1 MSQVDDGGRRGGL
14 KLASGSG
21 VWRGLFGRLCG
32 RLSQRDTLCG
42 EGMAA
47 LPLQQPSY
55 LLALLKADGTNKPLF
70 QRCHELSKAIEDY
83 SPKELHLI
91 FPWLMESVFGN
102 PDGTVPGWNL
112 RYLQGRLNP
121 SEYAAVVDFLDP
133 SGPMMKLVYKLQ
145 AEDFKYEFPLS
156 YLPGPVKASIQEGVL
171 PDFPLYHNKLQ
182 FPLSGMTNLSL
193 SLNPFEYYFFNFAM
207 HLTTPR
213 NCSSGQLFST
223 SDSAYFV
230 IVDRYLKYFLPTE
243 GNVPPS
249 PFLNACGTVSPPTP
263 RTPSVPFTS
272 YGGPHTSLL
281 KRHISHQPSVNTDP
295 AAQEIWRSE
304 TLLQIFI
311 EMWLHHYS
319 LELYQKMQSPHV
331 KLEVLQY
338 RLGICSTQYNSAS
351 PLPGHG
357 TFHTYQEP
365 FTPTEEHVLM
375 VRLLV
380 KHLHCFSNSLK
391 PEQALPSPSTHS
403 HTASPLEEF
412 KRAVISCF
420 LQQKL
425 YVFLQQCFSHWPL
438 DASFR
443 AVLETWLSY
452 LQPWRYAGDKPFS
465 LIDSMDRS
473 IPDKW
478 APFVQDNLLMFTKLF
493 QGFLN
498 RALRTDLVSPKNALM
513 VYRVAKVYSQPNLA
527 EMIKEAERLFME
539 PDPMHRPRQHRVYTS
554 PGFSSTYM
562 SSWHSP
568 MADTAF
574 RVKSHVYNLE
584 GQDCVYK
591 QMFGSEVRN
600 LVLKLAHL
608 IAQAKQ
614 TAKSISDHTAEQS
627 TGQSL
632 MSLLGLTTYDFNTST
647 YGGSDLDDLGPDEI
661 RKTDEYLERSLE
673 YLCLVF
679 KFSTPHLTSLAM
691 NVGAATDE
699 NGRHQMP
706 DCIQGEN
713 GLTLTQLGR
722 YQIINGLRRFEIE
735 YQGDPEL
742 QPIRSYES
750 GLLVRLLFQISSA
763 INQRFAGEMEA
774 LCQRDSIMGK
784 LARYYLTYPEL
795 SQRVTS
801 APVTCHTFQQQRPRL
816 SLRFLASYRTLFSL
830 FICMV
835 IGATLNLNPLASFLL
850 IMIFWF
856 LYGIVWA
863 LCTDQTKPHQA

>member
-1 MSQVDDGGRRGGL
+1 MTGGGAARRGGL
-14 KLASGSG
+14 KLASGSWFWQAPLG
-21 VWRGLFGRLCG
+21 KLCG
-32 RLSQRDTLCG
+32 RLRAKPCG
-42 EGMAA
+42 ENMAA
-47 LPLQQPSY
+47 LPMQQPSY
-55 LLALLKADGTNKPLF
+55 LLALLKADGANKPLF
-70 QRCHELSKAIEDY
+70 QRCYELSKVVDDY

-102 PDGTVPGWNL
+102 QDGSVPGWNM
-112 RYLQGRLNP
+112 RYLQARTSP
-121 SEYAAVVDFLDP
+121 TEYTAVVDFLDP
-133 SGPMMKLVYKLQ
+133 SSGSMMKLVYKLQ
-145 AEDFKYEFPLS
+145 AEDYKYEFPIS
-156 YLPGPVKASIQEGVL
+156 YLPGPVKASIQEGIL

-182 FPLSGMTNLSL
+182 FPPSGLANLSL
-193 SLNPFEYYFFNFAM
+193 SLNPFEYYLFNLAM

-213 NCSSGQLFST
+213 NCSPGQLFST

-230 IVDRYLKYFLPTE
+230 IVDRFLKYFLPIE

-263 RTPSVPFTS
+263 RTQSVPFTS

-304 TLLQIFI
+304 TLLQIFV

-331 KLEVLQY
+331 K
-338 RLGICSTQYNSAS
+338 
-351 PLPGHG
+351 PGP
-357 TFHTYQEP
+357 QEP

-380 KHLHCFSNSLK
+380 KHLHCFSSSTK
-391 PEQALPSPSTHS
+391 QEQALPSPSTHS
-403 HTASPLEEF
+403 HTGSPLEEF

-420 LQQKL
+420 FQQKL
-425 YVFLQQCFSHWPL
+425 YVFLQQCFNHWPL

-452 LQPWRYAGDKPFS
+452 LQPWRYAAEKLPN
-465 LIDSMDRS
+465 LIESVDRS
-473 IPDKW
+473 VPDKW
-478 APFVQDNLLMFTKLF
+478 APFVQENLLMFTKLF
-493 QGFLN
+493 QSFLN

-513 VYRVAKVYSQPNLA
+513 VYRVAKVYSQPNLG
-527 EMIKEAERLFME
+527 EMINEAERLFLE
-539 PDPMHRPRQHRVYTS
+539 PDPMNHPRQHRVYTT
-554 PGFSSTYM
+554 PGFSGSFM

-568 MADTAF
+568 MTDSSF

-591 QMFGSEVRN
+591 QMFGVDVRN
-600 LVLKLAHL
+600 LVLKLAQL

-627 TGQSL
+627 TGHSL
-632 MSLLGLTTYDFNTST
+632 MSLLGLTTYDFNTSA
-647 YGGSDLDDLGPDEI
+647 YGGNDLDDLGPDEI

-673 YLCLVF
+673 YLCQVF
-679 KFSTPHLTSLAM
+679 KLSTPNLPSLAT
-691 NVGAATDE
+691 NVGAASDE
-699 NGRHQMP
+699 NGKHQMP
-706 DCIQGEN
+706 DCIPGEN

-722 YQIINGLRRFEIE
+722 YQIINGLRRFEVE
-735 YQGDPEL
+735 YRGDPEL

-750 GLLVRLLFQISSA
+750 GLLVRLLFQLSSY
-763 INQRFAGEMEA
+763 INLRFAGEMGA
-774 LCQRDSIMGK
+774 LCQRNGIMGK

-795 SQRVTS
+795 SRRIKS
-801 APVTCHTFQQQRPRL
+801 GPVMCRSFQQHQPRL
-816 SLRFLASYRTLFSL
+816 SLRFLASYRTLFS
-830 FICMV
+830 FFVCMV
-835 IGATLNLNPLASFLL
+835 IGATLSLHPLASFLL
-850 IMIFWF
+850 ILIFWF

-863 LCTDQTKPHQA
+863 LYTDQTKPHQA

>member
-1 MSQVDDGGRRGGL
+1 
-14 KLASGSG
+14 
-21 VWRGLFGRLCG
+21 
-32 RLSQRDTLCG
+32 
-42 EGMAA
+42 
-47 LPLQQPSY
+47 
-55 LLALLKADGTNKPLF
+55 
-70 QRCHELSKAIEDY
+70 
-83 SPKELHLI
+83 
-91 FPWLMESVFGN
+91 
-102 PDGTVPGWNL
+102 
-112 RYLQGRLNP
+112 
-121 SEYAAVVDFLDP
+121 
-133 SGPMMKLVYKLQ
+133 MMKLVYKLQ
-145 AEDFKYEFPLS
+145 AEDYKYEFPIS

-182 FPLSGMTNLSL
+182 FPPSGLANLSL
-193 SLNPFEYYFFNFAM
+193 SLNPFEYYLFNLAM

-213 NCSSGQLFST
+213 NCSPGQLFST

-230 IVDRYLKYFLPTE
+230 IVDRYLKYFLPIE

-263 RTPSVPFTS
+263 RTQSVPFTS

-304 TLLQIFI
+304 TLLQIFV

-331 KLEVLQY
+331 K
-338 RLGICSTQYNSAS
+338 
-351 PLPGHG
+351 
-357 TFHTYQEP
+357 EP

-380 KHLHCFSNSLK
+380 KHLHCFSSSIK
-391 PEQALPSPSTHS
+391 QEQAFPSPSTHS
-403 HTASPLEEF
+403 HTGSPLEEF

-420 LQQKL
+420 FQQKL
-425 YVFLQQCFSHWPL
+425 YVFLQHCFSHWPL

-452 LQPWRYAGDKPFS
+452 LQPWRYAAEKLPNM
-465 LIDSMDRS
+465 IDSMDRS
-473 IPDKW
+473 VPDKW
-478 APFVQDNLLMFTKLF
+478 TPFVQENLLMFTKLF

-527 EMIKEAERLFME
+527 EMIKEAERLFLE
-539 PDPMHRPRQHRVYTS
+539 PDPMHHPRQHRVYAS
-554 PGFSSTYM
+554 PGFSSSFM
-562 SSWHSP
+562 SLWHSP
-568 MADTAF
+568 VADSSF

-584 GQDCVYK
+584 GQDCVYT
-591 QMFGSEVRN
+591 QMFGVDVRN
-600 LVLKLAHL
+600 LVLKLAQL

-614 TAKSISDHTAEQS
+614 TAKSISDHTAEQF
-627 TGQSL
+627 TGHSL
-632 MSLLGLTTYDFNTST
+632 MSFLGLSPYDFNTSA
-647 YGGSDLDDLGPDEI
+647 YGGNDLDDLGPDEI

-673 YLCLVF
+673 YLCQVF
-679 KFSTPHLTSLAM
+679 KLSTPHLPSMAT
-691 NVGAATDE
+691 NVGATSEE

-706 DCIQGEN
+706 DCIPGEN

-750 GLLVRLLFQISSA
+750 GLLVRLLFQLSSA
-763 INQRFAGEMEA
+763 INLRFAEEMEA
-774 LCQRDSIMGK
+774 VCQREGMMGK
-784 LARYYLTYPEL
+784 LARYYLTYPE
-795 SQRVTS
+795 SSRRIKS
-801 APVTCHTFQQQRPRL
+801 GPVMCRRFQQHQPRL
-816 SLRFLASYRTLFSL
+816 SLRFLASYRTLSSF
-830 FICMV
+830 FVCMV
-835 IGATLNLNPLASFLL
+835 IGATLNLHPVASFLL
-850 IMIFWF
+850 ILIFWF
-856 LYGIVWA
+856 LYGITVA

>member
-1 MSQVDDGGRRGGL
+1 
-14 KLASGSG
+14 
-21 VWRGLFGRLCG
+21 
-32 RLSQRDTLCG
+32 
-42 EGMAA
+42 MAA

-55 LLALLKADGTNKPLF
+55 LLALLKADGVNKPLF
-70 QRCHELSKAIEDY
+70 QRCHDLSKVIEDY

-91 FPWLMESVFGN
+91 FPWLMESVFGTH
-102 PDGTVPGWNL
+102 DGTIAGWNI
-112 RYLQGRLNP
+112 RYLQGRMNP
-121 SEYAAVVDFLDP
+121 TDYTSVVEFLDP
-133 SGPMMKLVYKLQ
+133 SGPIMKLVYKLQ
-145 AEDFKYEFPLS
+145 AEDYKYEFPIS

-182 FPLSGMTNLSL
+182 FPLSGVASRSL
-193 SLNPFEYYFFNFAM
+193 SLNPFEYYLFNFAM
-207 HLTTPR
+207 HLTAPR
-213 NCSSGQLFST
+213 NCSLGQLFSA

-230 IVDRYLKYFLPTE
+230 VVDRYLKYFLPTE

-249 PFLNACGTVSPPTP
+249 PFLNACGAVSPPTP
-263 RTPSVPFTS
+263 RAQSVPFTS

-304 TLLQIFI
+304 TLLQIFV

-331 KLEVLQY
+331 K
-338 RLGICSTQYNSAS
+338 
-351 PLPGHG
+351 
-357 TFHTYQEP
+357 EP

-380 KHLHCFSNSLK
+380 KHLHWFSNSIK
-391 PEQALPSPSTHS
+391 QEQALPSPSTHS

-420 LQQKL
+420 FQQKL
-425 YVFLQQCFSHWPL
+425 YVFLQQCFGHWPL

-452 LQPWRYAGDKPFS
+452 LQPWRYAVEKP
-465 LIDSMDRS
+465 LGMVEPVDRS
-473 IPDKW
+473 VPDRW
-478 APFVQDNLLMFTKLF
+478 APFVQENLLMFTKLF

-527 EMIKEAERLFME
+527 DMIKEAERQFLE
-539 PDPMHRPRQHRVYTS
+539 PDPMHHPRQHRVYTS
-554 PGFSSTYM
+554 PGFGSSFL

-568 MADTAF
+568 MTDTTF

-584 GQDCVYK
+584 GQDCAYK
-591 QMFGSEVRN
+591 QMFGPDVRN
-600 LVLKLAHL
+600 LVLKLAQL

-627 TGQSL
+627 TGHSL
-632 MSLLGLTTYDFNTST
+632 MSLLGLSTYDFNTSA
-647 YGGSDLDDLGPDEI
+647 YGGNDLDDLGPDEI

-673 YLCLVF
+673 YLCQVF
-679 KFSTPHLTSLAM
+679 KLSTPHLSALAT
-691 NVGAATDE
+691 NVGAASDE
-699 NGRHQMP
+699 NGRYQLP

-722 YQIINGLRRFEIE
+722 YQVINGLRRFDIE

-750 GLLVRLLFQISSA
+750 SLLVRLLFQMSSA
-763 INQRFAGEMEA
+763 INLRFAGEMEA
-774 LCQRDSIMGK
+774 MCQRESVMGK
-784 LARYYLTYPEL
+784 LARYYLTCPER
-795 SQRVTS
+795 SQKIKTS
-801 APVTCHTFQQQRPRL
+801 PVMCRSFQHHQPRL

-830 FICMV
+830 FLCMV
-835 IGATLNLNPLASFLL
+835 IGATLNLNPLTSFLL
-850 IMIFWF
+850 ILVLWF
-856 LYGIVWA
+856 LFGIVRA
-863 LCTDQTKPHQA
+863 LCMDRTKPHQA

>member
-1 MSQVDDGGRRGGL
+1 
-14 KLASGSG
+14 
-21 VWRGLFGRLCG
+21 
-32 RLSQRDTLCG
+32 
-42 EGMAA
+42 MAA
-47 LPLQQPSY
+47 LPMQQPSY
-55 LLALLKADGTNKPLF
+55 LLALLKADGANKPQF
-70 QRCHELSKAIEDY
+70 QRCYELSKVIEDY

-102 PDGTVPGWNL
+102 QDGSVPGWNI
-112 RYLQGRLNP
+112 RYLQGRASP
-121 SEYAAVVDFLDP
+121 TEYAAVVDFLDP
-133 SGPMMKLVYKLQ
+133 SGPMMKLVYKLH
-145 AEDFKYEFPLS
+145 AEDYKYEFPIA

-182 FPLSGMTNLSL
+182 FPPSGLANLSL
-193 SLNPFEYYFFNFAM
+193 SLNPFEYYLFNLAM

-213 NCSSGQLFST
+213 NCPPGQLFST

-230 IVDRYLKYFLPTE
+230 IVDRYLNYFLPIE
-243 GNVPPS
+243 GNVPAS

-263 RTPSVPFTS
+263 RAQNVPFTS

-304 TLLQIFI
+304 TLLQIFV

-331 KLEVLQY
+331 K
-338 RLGICSTQYNSAS
+338 
-351 PLPGHG
+351 
-357 TFHTYQEP
+357 EP

-380 KHLHCFSNSLK
+380 KHLHCFSNSIK
-391 PEQALPSPSTHS
+391 QEQALPSPSTHS
-403 HTASPLEEF
+403 HTGSPLEEF

-420 LQQKL
+420 FQQKL

-452 LQPWRYAGDKPFS
+452 LQPWRYAAEKLPNMIES
-465 LIDSMDRS
+465 VDRS
-473 IPDKW
+473 VPDKW
-478 APFVQDNLLMFTKLF
+478 APFVQENLLMFTKLF

-527 EMIKEAERLFME
+527 EMIKEAERLFLE
-539 PDPMHRPRQHRVYTS
+539 PDPLHHPRQHRVYAS
-554 PGFSSTYM
+554 PGFSSSFM

-568 MADTAF
+568 MADSTF

-591 QMFGSEVRN
+591 QMFGSDIRN
-600 LVLKLAHL
+600 LVLKLAQL

-627 TGQSL
+627 TGHSL
-632 MSLLGLTTYDFNTST
+632 MSLLGLSTYDFNTSA
-647 YGGSDLDDLGPDEI
+647 YGGNDLDDLGPDEI

-679 KFSTPHLTSLAM
+679 KLSTPHLSSLAT
-691 NVGAATDE
+691 NVGATSDE

-750 GLLVRLLFQISSA
+750 GLLVRLLFQLSSV
-763 INQRFAGEMEA
+763 INLRFTGEMEA
-774 LCQRDSIMGK
+774 VCQRDSIMGK

-795 SQRVTS
+795 GRRIKSG
-801 APVTCHTFQQQRPRL
+801 PVTCRNFQQHQPRL

-835 IGATLNLNPLASFLL
+835 IGATLNLHPLASFLL
-850 IMIFWF
+850 ILILWF
-856 LYGIVWA
+856 LYGIAWA

>member
-1 MSQVDDGGRRGGL
+1 
-14 KLASGSG
+14 
-21 VWRGLFGRLCG
+21 
-32 RLSQRDTLCG
+32 
-42 EGMAA
+42 
-47 LPLQQPSY
+47 
-55 LLALLKADGTNKPLF
+55 
-70 QRCHELSKAIEDY
+70 
-83 SPKELHLI
+83 
-91 FPWLMESVFGN
+91 
-102 PDGTVPGWNL
+102 
-112 RYLQGRLNP
+112 
-121 SEYAAVVDFLDP
+121 
-133 SGPMMKLVYKLQ
+133 MMKLVYKLQ
-145 AEDFKYEFPLS
+145 AEDFKYEFPVS
-156 YLPGPVKASIQEGVL
+156 YLPGSVKASIQDGVL

-182 FPLSGMTNLSL
+182 FPLSGLTNLSL

-213 NCSSGQLFST
+213 NCPSGQLFST

-249 PFLNACGTVSPPTP
+249 PILNACGTVSPPTP
-263 RTPSVPFTS
+263 RTQSVPFTS

-331 KLEVLQY
+331 K
-338 RLGICSTQYNSAS
+338 
-351 PLPGHG
+351 PGP
-357 TFHTYQEP
+357 QEP

-420 LQQKL
+420 FQQKL

-452 LQPWRYAGDKPFS
+452 LQPWRYAGEKPFS

-473 IPDKW
+473 VPDKW

-591 QMFGSEVRN
+591 QMFGSEVRS

-679 KFSTPHLTSLAM
+679 KFSTPHLSTLAM
-691 NVGAATDE
+691 NVGAAPDE

-706 DCIQGEN
+706 DCIRGEN

-735 YQGDPEL
+735 YRGDPEL

-774 LCQRDSIMGK
+774 LCQRDGIVGK

-795 SQRVTS
+795 SRRIKS
-801 APVTCHTFQQQRPRL
+801 GPVMCRTFQQHRPRL

-850 IMIFWF
+850 IIFFWL

-863 LCTDQTKPHQA
+863 LCTDQTKPHQV

>member
-102 PDGTVPGWNL
+102 LDGTVPGWNL

-156 YLPGPVKASIQEGVL
+156 YLPGPVKASIQEG
-171 PDFPLYHNKLQ
+171 
-182 FPLSGMTNLSL
+182 
-193 SLNPFEYYFFNFAM
+193 
-207 HLTTPR
+207 

-304 TLLQIFI
+304 TLLQ
-311 EMWLHHYS
+311 
-319 LELYQKMQSPHV
+319 
-331 KLEVLQY
+331 LEVLQY

>member
-1 MSQVDDGGRRGGL
+1 MLMSQVDDGGRRGGL
-14 KLASGSG
+14 KLASGPG
-21 VWRGLFGRLCG
+21 VWRGLFGRVCG
-32 RLSQRDTLCG
+32 RLSQRDTVCG

-91 FPWLMESVFGN
+91 FPWLMECVFGN

-121 SEYAAVVDFLDP
+121 SEYAAVVEFLDP

-331 KLEVLQY
+331 K
-338 RLGICSTQYNSAS
+338 
-351 PLPGHG
+351 PGP
-357 TFHTYQEP
+357 QEP

-568 MADTAF
+568 MTDTAF

-647 YGGSDLDDLGPDEI
+647 FGGSDLDDLGPDEI

-699 NGRHQMP
+699 NGRHQIP

-795 SQRVTS
+795 SRRIKS
-801 APVTCHTFQQQRPRL
+801 GPVTCRTFQQQRPRL

>member
-1 MSQVDDGGRRGGL
+1 MLFLSQFDDESRRGGL
-14 KLASGSG
+14 KLASGA
-21 VWRGLFGRLCG
+21 GLWQAKLCG
-32 RLSQRDTLCG
+32 CLVERVRSCG
-42 EGMAA
+42 ETMAA
-47 LPLQQPSY
+47 LPMQQPSY
-55 LLALLKADGTNKPLF
+55 LLALLKADGANKPQF

-102 PDGTVPGWNL
+102 QDGSVPGWNI
-112 RYLQGRLNP
+112 RYLQGRASP
-121 SEYAAVVDFLDP
+121 TEYAAVVDFLDP
-133 SGPMMKLVYKLQ
+133 SGPMMKLVYKLH
-145 AEDFKYEFPLS
+145 AEDYKYEFPIS

-182 FPLSGMTNLSL
+182 FPPSGLANLSL
-193 SLNPFEYYFFNFAM
+193 SLNPFEYYLFNLAM

-213 NCSSGQLFST
+213 NCPPGQLFST

-230 IVDRYLKYFLPTE
+230 IVDRYLKYFLPVE
-243 GNVPPS
+243 GNVPAS

-263 RTPSVPFTS
+263 RAQNVPFTS

-304 TLLQIFI
+304 TLLQIFV

-331 KLEVLQY
+331 K
-338 RLGICSTQYNSAS
+338 
-351 PLPGHG
+351 
-357 TFHTYQEP
+357 EP

-380 KHLHCFSNSLK
+380 KHLHCFSNSIK
-391 PEQALPSPSTHS
+391 QEQALPSPSTHS
-403 HTASPLEEF
+403 HTGSPLEEF

-420 LQQKL
+420 FQQKL

-452 LQPWRYAGDKPFS
+452 LQPWRYAAEKLPNVIES
-465 LIDSMDRS
+465 VDRS
-473 IPDKW
+473 VPDKW
-478 APFVQDNLLMFTKLF
+478 APFVQENLLMFTKLF

-527 EMIKEAERLFME
+527 EMIKEAERLFLE
-539 PDPMHRPRQHRVYTS
+539 PDPLHHPRQHRVYAS
-554 PGFSSTYM
+554 PGFSSSFM

-568 MADTAF
+568 MADTTF

-591 QMFGSEVRN
+591 QMFGSDVRN
-600 LVLKLAHL
+600 LVLKLAQL

-627 TGQSL
+627 TGHSL
-632 MSLLGLTTYDFNTST
+632 MSLLGLSTYDFNTSA
-647 YGGSDLDDLGPDEI
+647 YGGNDLDDLGPDEI

-679 KFSTPHLTSLAM
+679 KLSTPHLSSLAT
-691 NVGAATDE
+691 NVGATSDE

-735 YQGDPEL
+735 YRGDPEL

-750 GLLVRLLFQISSA
+750 GLLVRLLFQLSSV
-763 INQRFAGEMEA
+763 INLRFAGEMEA
-774 LCQRDSIMGK
+774 LCQRDSIMGR

-795 SQRVTS
+795 GRRIKSG
-801 APVTCHTFQQQRPRL
+801 PVICRSFQQHQPRL

-835 IGATLNLNPLASFLL
+835 IGATLNLHPLASFLL
-850 IMIFWF
+850 ILILWF
-856 LYGIVWA
+856 LYGIAWA

>member
-1 MSQVDDGGRRGGL
+1 MV
-14 KLASGSG
+14 
-21 VWRGLFGRLCG
+21 
-32 RLSQRDTLCG
+32 
-42 EGMAA
+42 A

-55 LLALLKADGTNKPLF
+55 LLALLKADGVNKHLF
-70 QRCHELSKAIEDY
+70 QRCHDLSKVIEDY

-91 FPWLMESVFGN
+91 FPWLMESMFGTQ
-102 PDGTVPGWNL
+102 DGTIAGWNM
-112 RYLQGRLNP
+112 RYLQGRMNP
-121 SEYAAVVDFLDP
+121 TDYTAVVEFLDP

-145 AEDFKYEFPLS
+145 AEDYKYEFPVS

-182 FPLSGMTNLSL
+182 FPLSGLSSLSL
-193 SLNPFEYYFFNFAM
+193 SLNPFEYYLFNFAM
-207 HLTTPR
+207 HLTAPR
-213 NCSSGQLFST
+213 NCPLGQLFST

-230 IVDRYLKYFLPTE
+230 VVDRYLKYFLPIE
-243 GNVPPS
+243 GSVPPS
-249 PFLNACGTVSPPTP
+249 PFLNACGAVSPPTP
-263 RTPSVPFTS
+263 RAQSVPFTS

-331 KLEVLQY
+331 K
-338 RLGICSTQYNSAS
+338 
-351 PLPGHG
+351 PGP
-357 TFHTYQEP
+357 QEP

-380 KHLHCFSNSLK
+380 KHLHWFSNSIK
-391 PEQALPSPSTHS
+391 HEQALPSPSTHS
-403 HTASPLEEF
+403 HTGSPLEEF

-420 LQQKL
+420 FQQKL
-425 YVFLQQCFSHWPL
+425 YVFLQQCFNHWPL

-452 LQPWRYAGDKPFS
+452 LQPWRYAIEKP
-465 LIDSMDRS
+465 LCMIEPVDRS
-473 IPDKW
+473 VPDRW
-478 APFVQDNLLMFTKLF
+478 APFVQENLLMFTKLF

-527 EMIKEAERLFME
+527 DMIKEAERQFME
-539 PDPMHRPRQHRVYTS
+539 PDPMHHPRQHRVYAS
-554 PGFSSTYM
+554 PGFGSSFL

-568 MADTAF
+568 IADTTF

-591 QMFGSEVRN
+591 QMFGPDVRN
-600 LVLKLAHL
+600 LVLKLAQL

-627 TGQSL
+627 TGHSL
-632 MSLLGLTTYDFNTST
+632 MSLLGLSTYDFNASA

-673 YLCLVF
+673 YLCQVF
-679 KFSTPHLTSLAM
+679 KLSTPHLSSLAT
-691 NVGAATDE
+691 NVGAASDE
-699 NGRHQMP
+699 DGRHQLP
-706 DCIQGEN
+706 DCIQGAT

-722 YQIINGLRRFEIE
+722 YQLINGLRRFDIE

-750 GLLVRLLFQISSA
+750 SLLVRLLFQISTA
-763 INQRFAGEMEA
+763 INLRFATEMETV
-774 LCQRDSIMGK
+774 CQRESMMGK
-784 LARYYLTYPEL
+784 LARYYLTYPGRCRKIK
-795 SQRVTS
+795 SS
-801 APVTCHTFQQQRPRL
+801 PVMCRSFQLQPAHPRL

-830 FICMV
+830 FLSMV

-850 IMIFWF
+850 ILVLWF
-856 LYGIVWA
+856 LYGITRA
-863 LCTDQTKPHQA
+863 LCMDRTRPHQA

>member
-1 MSQVDDGGRRGGL
+1 
-14 KLASGSG
+14 
-21 VWRGLFGRLCG
+21 
-32 RLSQRDTLCG
+32 
-42 EGMAA
+42 MAA

-249 PFLNACGTVSPPTP
+249 PVLNACGTVSPPTP

-795 SQRVTS
+795 SRRIKS
-801 APVTCHTFQQQRPRL
+801 GPVTCRTFQQQRPRL

-850 IMIFWF
+850 IVTFWF
-856 LYGIVWA
+856 LCGIVWA

>member
-1 MSQVDDGGRRGGL
+1 MLFLSQFDDESRRGGL
-14 KLASGSG
+14 KLASGA
-21 VWRGLFGRLCG
+21 GLWQAKLCG
-32 RLSQRDTLCG
+32 CLVERVRSCG
-42 EGMAA
+42 ETMAA
-47 LPLQQPSY
+47 LPMQQPSY
-55 LLALLKADGTNKPLF
+55 LLALLKADGANKPQF

-102 PDGTVPGWNL
+102 QDGSVPGWNI
-112 RYLQGRLNP
+112 RYLQGRASP
-121 SEYAAVVDFLDP
+121 TEYAAVVDFLDP
-133 SGPMMKLVYKLQ
+133 SGPMMKLVYKLH
-145 AEDFKYEFPLS
+145 AEDYKYEFPIS

-182 FPLSGMTNLSL
+182 FPPSGLANLSL
-193 SLNPFEYYFFNFAM
+193 SLNPFEYYLFNLAM

-213 NCSSGQLFST
+213 NCPPGQLFST

-230 IVDRYLKYFLPTE
+230 IVDRYLKYFLPVE
-243 GNVPPS
+243 GNVPAS

-263 RTPSVPFTS
+263 RAQNVPFTS

-304 TLLQIFI
+304 TLLQIFV

-331 KLEVLQY
+331 K
-338 RLGICSTQYNSAS
+338 
-351 PLPGHG
+351 PGP
-357 TFHTYQEP
+357 QEP

-380 KHLHCFSNSLK
+380 KHLHCFSNSIK
-391 PEQALPSPSTHS
+391 QEQALPSPSTHS
-403 HTASPLEEF
+403 HTGSPLEEF

-420 LQQKL
+420 FQQKL

-452 LQPWRYAGDKPFS
+452 LQPWRYAAEKLPNVIES
-465 LIDSMDRS
+465 VDRS
-473 IPDKW
+473 VPDKW
-478 APFVQDNLLMFTKLF
+478 APFVQENLLMFTKLF

-527 EMIKEAERLFME
+527 EMIKEAERLFLE
-539 PDPMHRPRQHRVYTS
+539 PDPLHHPRQHRVYAS
-554 PGFSSTYM
+554 PGFSSSFM

-568 MADTAF
+568 MADTTF

-591 QMFGSEVRN
+591 QMFGSDVRN
-600 LVLKLAHL
+600 LVLKLAQL

-627 TGQSL
+627 TGHSL
-632 MSLLGLTTYDFNTST
+632 MSLLGLSTYDFNTSA
-647 YGGSDLDDLGPDEI
+647 YGGNDLDDLGPDEI

-679 KFSTPHLTSLAM
+679 KLSTPHLSSLAT
-691 NVGAATDE
+691 NVGATSDE

-735 YQGDPEL
+735 YRGDPEL

-750 GLLVRLLFQISSA
+750 GLLVRLLFQLSSV
-763 INQRFAGEMEA
+763 INLRFAGEMEA
-774 LCQRDSIMGK
+774 LCQRDSIMGR

-795 SQRVTS
+795 GRRIKSG
-801 APVTCHTFQQQRPRL
+801 PVICRSFQQHQPRL

-835 IGATLNLNPLASFLL
+835 IGATLNLHPLASFLL
-850 IMIFWF
+850 ILILWF
-856 LYGIVWA
+856 LYGIAWA

>member
-1 MSQVDDGGRRGGL
+1 MLMSQVDDGGRRGGL
-14 KLASGSG
+14 KLASGPG
-21 VWRGLFGRLCG
+21 VWRGLFGRVCG
-32 RLSQRDTLCG
+32 RLSQRDTVCG

-91 FPWLMESVFGN
+91 FPWLMECVFGN

-121 SEYAAVVDFLDP
+121 SEYAAVVEFLDP

-331 KLEVLQY
+331 K
-338 RLGICSTQYNSAS
+338 
-351 PLPGHG
+351 
-357 TFHTYQEP
+357 EP

-568 MADTAF
+568 MTDTAF

-647 YGGSDLDDLGPDEI
+647 FGGSDLDDLGPDEI

-699 NGRHQMP
+699 NGRHQIP

-795 SQRVTS
+795 SRRIKS
-801 APVTCHTFQQQRPRL
+801 GPVTCRTFQQQRPRL

>member
-1 MSQVDDGGRRGGL
+1 
-14 KLASGSG
+14 
-21 VWRGLFGRLCG
+21 
-32 RLSQRDTLCG
+32 
-42 EGMAA
+42 MAA

-55 LLALLKADGTNKPLF
+55 LLALLKADGVNKHLF
-70 QRCHELSKAIEDY
+70 QRCNELCKVIEDY

-102 PDGTVPGWNL
+102 HDGTVAGWNI
-112 RYLQGRLNP
+112 RYLQGRVNP
-121 SEYAAVVDFLDP
+121 TDYATVVEFLDP

-145 AEDFKYEFPLS
+145 AEDYKYEFPIS

-182 FPLSGMTNLSL
+182 FPLSGLANLSL
-193 SLNPFEYYFFNFAM
+193 SLNAFEYYLFNFAM

-213 NCSSGQLFST
+213 NCPPGQLFST
-223 SDSAYFV
+223 SDSAYF
-230 IVDRYLKYFLPTE
+230 ILVDRYLKYFLPIE

-249 PFLNACGTVSPPTP
+249 PFLNACGAVSPPTP
-263 RTPSVPFTS
+263 RTQSVPFTS

-304 TLLQIFI
+304 TLLQILV

-331 KLEVLQY
+331 K
-338 RLGICSTQYNSAS
+338 
-351 PLPGHG
+351 
-357 TFHTYQEP
+357 EP
-365 FTPTEEHVLM
+365 FSPTEEHVLM

-380 KHLHCFSNSLK
+380 KHLHCFSNSIK
-391 PEQALPSPSTHS
+391 QEQSLPSPSTHS
-403 HTASPLEEF
+403 HTGSPLEEF

-420 LQQKL
+420 FQQKL

-452 LQPWRYAGDKPFS
+452 LQPWRYAAEKAP
-465 LIDSMDRS
+465 SMIESVDRNV
-473 IPDKW
+473 PDKW
-478 APFVQDNLLMFTKLF
+478 APFVQENLLMFTKLF

-539 PDPMHRPRQHRVYTS
+539 PDPVHHPRQHRVYAS
-554 PGFSSTYM
+554 PGFGSSFM

-568 MADTAF
+568 MADTTF

-584 GQDCVYK
+584 GQDCAYK

-600 LVLKLAHL
+600 LVLKLAQL

-627 TGQSL
+627 TGHSL
-632 MSLLGLTTYDFNTST
+632 MSLLGLSTYDFNTSA
-647 YGGSDLDDLGPDEI
+647 YGGNDLDDLGPDEI

-673 YLCLVF
+673 YLCQVF
-679 KFSTPHLTSLAM
+679 KLSTPHLSSLAM
-691 NVGAATDE
+691 NVGAASDE
-699 NGRHQMP
+699 NGRHQLP

-722 YQIINGLRRFEIE
+722 YQIINGLRRFDLE

-763 INQRFAGEMEA
+763 INLRFADEMDA
-774 LCQRDSIMGK
+774 MCQWDSLMGK
-784 LARYYLTYPEL
+784 LARYYLTCPEL
-795 SQRVTS
+795 SRKS
-801 APVTCHTFQQQRPRL
+801 GPVVCRSFQQQQPRL
-816 SLRFLASYRTLFSL
+816 SLRFLASYRTLFSVFL
-830 FICMV
+830 CMV

-850 IMIFWF
+850 ILILWF

-863 LCTDQTKPHQA
+863 LCTDRTKPHQA

>member
-1 MSQVDDGGRRGGL
+1 MSRFDDGRRRGGL
-14 KLASGSG
+14 KLASGFG
-21 VWRGLFGRLCG
+21 HLLGDLWGRL
-32 RLSQRDTLCG
+32 RPRPCG
-42 EGMAA
+42 ESMAA
-47 LPLQQPSY
+47 LPMQQPSY
-55 LLALLKADGTNKPLF
+55 LLALLKADGANKPLF
-70 QRCHELSKAIEDY
+70 QRCYELSKVIEDY

-91 FPWLMESVFGN
+91 FPWLMECVFGN
-102 PDGTVPGWNL
+102 QDGSVPGWNI
-112 RYLQGRLNP
+112 RYLQGRMSP
-121 SEYAAVVDFLDP
+121 TEYTAVVDFLDP
-133 SGPMMKLVYKLQ
+133 GGPMMKLVYKLQ
-145 AEDFKYEFPLS
+145 AEDYKYEFPIS

-182 FPLSGMTNLSL
+182 FPPSGLANLSL
-193 SLNPFEYYFFNFAM
+193 SLNPFEYYLFNLAM

-213 NCSSGQLFST
+213 NCSPGQLFST

-230 IVDRYLKYFLPTE
+230 IVDRYLKYFLPIE

-263 RTPSVPFTS
+263 RTQSVPFTS

-304 TLLQIFI
+304 TLLQIFV

-331 KLEVLQY
+331 K
-338 RLGICSTQYNSAS
+338 
-351 PLPGHG
+351 
-357 TFHTYQEP
+357 EP

-380 KHLHCFSNSLK
+380 KHLHCFSSSIK
-391 PEQALPSPSTHS
+391 QEQAFPSPSTHS
-403 HTASPLEEF
+403 HTGSPLEEF

-420 LQQKL
+420 FQQKL
-425 YVFLQQCFSHWPL
+425 YVFLQHCFSHWPL

-452 LQPWRYAGDKPFS
+452 LQPWRYAAEKLPNM
-465 LIDSMDRS
+465 IDSMDRS
-473 IPDKW
+473 VPDKW
-478 APFVQDNLLMFTKLF
+478 TPFVQENLLMFTKLF

-527 EMIKEAERLFME
+527 EMIKEAERLFLE
-539 PDPMHRPRQHRVYTS
+539 PDPMHHPRQHRVYAS
-554 PGFSSTYM
+554 PGFSSSFM
-562 SSWHSP
+562 SLWHSP
-568 MADTAF
+568 VADSSF

-584 GQDCVYK
+584 GQDCVYT
-591 QMFGSEVRN
+591 QMFGVDVRN
-600 LVLKLAHL
+600 LVLKLAQL

-614 TAKSISDHTAEQS
+614 TAKSISDHTAEQF
-627 TGQSL
+627 TGHSL
-632 MSLLGLTTYDFNTST
+632 MSFLGLSPYDFNTSA
-647 YGGSDLDDLGPDEI
+647 YGGNDLDDLGPDEI

-673 YLCLVF
+673 YLCQVF
-679 KFSTPHLTSLAM
+679 KLSTPHLPSMAT
-691 NVGAATDE
+691 NVGATSEE

-706 DCIQGEN
+706 DCIPGEN

-750 GLLVRLLFQISSA
+750 GLLVRLLFQLSSA
-763 INQRFAGEMEA
+763 INLRFAEEMEA
-774 LCQRDSIMGK
+774 VCQREGMMGK
-784 LARYYLTYPEL
+784 LARYYLTYPE
-795 SQRVTS
+795 SSRRIKS
-801 APVTCHTFQQQRPRL
+801 GPVMCRRFQQHQPRL
-816 SLRFLASYRTLFSL
+816 SLRFLASYRTLSSF
-830 FICMV
+830 FVCMV
-835 IGATLNLNPLASFLL
+835 IGATLNLHPVASFLL
-850 IMIFWF
+850 ILIFWF
-856 LYGIVWA
+856 LYGITVA